1 MNAIWAAVETLT
13 IILGCI
19 VVSGTIG
26 AFVGNLALQAYW
38 KANDNA
44 QA

>member
-19 VVSGTIG
+19 VISGTIG

-38 KANDNA
+38 KANA
-44 QA
+44 S

>member
-26 AFVGNLALQAYW
+26 AFVSNLALQAYW
-38 KANDNA
+38 KANA
-44 QA
+44 

>member
-1 MNAIWAAVETLT
+1 MSPIWVALETIT

-26 AFVGNLALQAYW
+26 AFVSNLALQAYW
-38 KANDNA
+38 KANA
-44 QA
+44 S